1 MVEVLSVF
9 NVVVLQHAM
18 VALSHKLPG
27 THQLSVYLH
36 KEEQPVSL
44 KGPDVRASQL
54 HVIDVLLTDY
64 MARVD
69 YPVPQLSQLVL
80 RVLAFVV
87 RRNPRVDR
95 YPHDAARCQS
105 RSTRPQ
111 ARSDGSDV
119 DRRAL
124 DVPRG
129 ADKPHRALIEAKML
143 TDYGRAQPHW
153 PLARLGKY
161 VSQTFKHHV
170 DFVARR

>member
-1 MVEVLSVF
+1 MIAARLGRIISAPPHHSAERRESMVEVLSVF

-87 RRNPRVDR
+87 R
-95 YPHDAARCQS
+95 
-105 RSTRPQ
+105 
-111 ARSDGSDV
+111 
-119 DRRAL
+119 
-124 DVPRG
+124 
-129 ADKPHRALIEAKML
+129 
-143 TDYGRAQPHW
+143 
-153 PLARLGKY
+153 
-161 VSQTFKHHV
+161 
-170 DFVARR
+170 